1 MSRHALYSI
10 ALKLGPP
17 VSVALVAHGADV
29 HLGSIRKEGVA
40 MREIVQTIVD
50 LPVRSI
56 PPEEAS
62 AHFGWLAMFAGH
74 DVPASSER
82 TRTELGWWPT
92 SPGLIADLASL
103 TLSEG

>member
-10 ALKLGPP
+10 ALKLSPP
-17 VSVALVAHGADV
+17 VSVALAACGADV

-50 LPVRSI
+50 LPVRSS
-56 PPEEAS
+56 PPGRS
-62 AHFGWLAMFAGH
+62 AGH
-74 DVPASSER
+74 DVSASSER

-92 SPGLIADLASL
+92 GPGLIADLASL
-103 TLSEG
+103 ILFEG